1 MCALVPLCV
10 ALHFNAAVI
19 PPFSARDVTMT
30 PHDPTILRYLCNCAL
45 HAPYFVFR
53 YGTHSTG
60 CTAIFTR
67 DTVYSWI
74 RIFASLVTLALTLLF
89 TMVRAVLQFFVPVNN
104 IIIIIAINSSI
115 SIDHL
120 FLSISAAMI
129 TLTRAIINIISL
141 RN

>member
-1 MCALVPLCV
+1 
-10 ALHFNAAVI
+10 
-19 PPFSARDVTMT
+19 
-30 PHDPTILRYLCNCAL
+30 
-45 HAPYFVFR
+45 
-53 YGTHSTG
+53 
-60 CTAIFTR
+60 
-67 DTVYSWI
+67 
-74 RIFASLVTLALTLLF
+74 
-89 TMVRAVLQFFVPVNN
+89 MVRAVLQFFVPVNN